1 MQYVETEGNTIDEA
15 IENALKVLAVERDK
29 VSVDI
34 LTEGKKGFL
43 GFGAQKARIRAS
55 LRKALLADEKDQPAR
70 KTSEAK
76 RITKDEVIAV
86 GQKGKEVLTQ
96 ILSLMGIQAS
106 VEIKPGEIEEE
117 VVLDI
122 HGEDGGLLIGR
133 KGQTLDALQYL
144 LTRMVNERQGQE
156 GPQLVVDIENYR
168 VRRQK
173 SLEDMALR
181 LGEKAKRSRKPV
193 TVDAL
198 SAADRRIIH
207 VTLQD
212 DPWLTTKSLGQG
224 AYRRI
229 IIVPEGDRRKKE
241 EEKGRATNGQM
252 PKGQR

>member
-1 MQYVETEGNTIDEA
+1 MEYVETEGNTIDEA
-15 IENALKVLAVERDK
+15 IGNALKVLAVERDK

-55 LRKALLADEKDQPAR
+55 LRKALLAYEKEPSERQSPTTKR
-70 KTSEAK
+70 TSKEE
-76 RITKDEVIAV
+76 IIAV
-86 GQKGKEVLTQ
+86 GQRGKEVLTR
-96 ILSLMGIQAS
+96 ILNLMGIQAT
-106 VEIKPGEIEEE
+106 VEVKPGEIEEE
-117 VVLDI
+117 VILDI
-122 HGEDGGLLIGR
+122 RGENGGLLIGH
-133 KGQTLDALQYL
+133 KGQNLEALQYL
-144 LTRMVNERQGQE
+144 LIRIVDERQGKE

-207 VTLQD
+207 GALQD

-224 AYRRI
+224 AYRRLL
-229 IIVPEGDRRKKE
+229 IVPEGDRKRKE

-252 PKGQR
+252 AKGPR